1 MERSQQEYEK
11 ETSLP
16 MAKVLVR
23 LEGVKQ
29 LGPGYYEAT
38 CPLDDCRSRRLLV
51 IEGADDR
58 AMIECDDGCWLS
70 QMVPALGLTAE
81 DLFNSIDDIYI
92 GTTAAKYQPP
102 ESQHSDRGG
111 ML

>member
-1 MERSQQEYEK
+1 MEFGGQKCLPWRSAIDVDR
-11 ETSLP
+11 P
-16 MAKVLVR
+16 R
-23 LEGVKQ
+23 IGD
-29 LGPGYYEAT
+29 
-38 CPLDDCRSRRLLV
+38 PLDDCRSRRLLV

-92 GTTAAKYQPP
+92 GTEAPRYESP
-102 ESQHSDRGG
+102 ENLRAG
-111 ML
+111 